1 MENEKKEEKVI
12 NYDLITVLEHYSNS
26 RDIHFSVEFRP
37 NAKKLP
43 SGEWNHASNRLWPE
57 DSWTSIKR
65 VEVHNTPSPLPHHPG
80 PGVHRRPHLP

>member
-1 MENEKKEEKVI
+1 MENEKKEKII

-43 SGEWNHASNRLWPE
+43 NGEWNHASNRLWPE

-65 VEVHNTPSPLPHHPG
+65 VEVHNTPHHP
-80 PGVHRRPHLP
+80 R